1 MKIYWDIEADDWNMI
16 PDFIDVLRGTY
27 NIFVEAY
34 TEDELIE
41 IIRDLLKKE
50 LSEKI

>member
-1 MKIYWDIEADDWNMI
+1 MKIYWNEDKDDWLIMPEI
-16 PDFIDVLRGTY
+16 LDVLRDTY

>member
-1 MKIYWDIEADDWNMI
+1 MKVYWDDETEQWNTI
-16 PDFIDVLRGTY
+16 PDFIDVLRDTY

-50 LSEKI
+50 LREKI

>member
-1 MKIYWDIEADDWNMI
+1 MNCASNQSKITIKFCLNH
-16 PDFIDVLRGTY
+16 
-27 NIFVEAY
+27 FVEAY

-50 LSEKI
+50 LREKI